1 MNHIEREELAAEYDA
16 RYGDPRTCP
25 AHPGVKT
32 SSGCGSF
39 DAPCWKC
46 ECEMEEAEE
55 ADRVASLTPEERAAE
70 EAENARLA
78 AEYAARLERERELD
92 ADAQPF

>member
-1 MNHIEREELAAEYDA
+1 MNYIERDELAAEYDA

-25 AHPGVKT
+25 AHPEVKT
-32 SSGCGSF
+32 SSGCGRF

-46 ECEMEEAEE
+46 EGEMEEEEE

-70 EAENARLA
+70 DAENARLC
-78 AEYAARLERERELD
+78 AEYDARLERERELD
-92 ADAQPF
+92 KDAQPF